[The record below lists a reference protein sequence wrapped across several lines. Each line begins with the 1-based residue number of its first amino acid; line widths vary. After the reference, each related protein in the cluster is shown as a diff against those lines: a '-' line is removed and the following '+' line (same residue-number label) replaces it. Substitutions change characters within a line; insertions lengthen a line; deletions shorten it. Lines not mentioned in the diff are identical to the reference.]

1 MKILCKY
8 FFSARLHNHINISFT
23 ECFIVK
29 YGMIL
34 AKRIHV
40 GVKNIKLSLT
50 FPANTNCKKI
60 ISFGKISSI
69 KKIWLIC
76 SAVMHLSP
84 DI

>member
-8 FFSARLHNHINISFT
+8 FFSAILHKFINISFT

-40 GVKNIKLSLT
+40 GVKNIKVSLT
-50 FPANTNCKKI
+50 FSANTNCKKI
-60 ISFGKISSI
+60 ISFGKMNPI
-69 KKIWLIC
+69 KKNMVDLLGGDVPF
-76 SAVMHLSP
+76 S
-84 DI
+84 